1 MNEHANL
8 GGHGMGHAVPHI
20 DKRILV
26 IDDDVTARRTLE
38 RFLTREGFTVST
50 AANGNEGLL
59 AVQVDQPD
67 LILSDI
73 YMPGMSGLE
82 LQAKVHEFAPQITI
96 ILMTGQDDMPTT
108 VKAMQQGAYDY
119 LTKPI
124 DLERLKKILA
134 RLIETQQLSEQLD
147 LHRKT
152 EAEEYKLENV
162 LVGRSPQML
171 EIYKTIGSVTRSRVT
186 VLIEGESGTGKELI
200 ARAIHFNSPWRDE
213 PFIAVNCTA
222 LAETLLESELFGH
235 VKGSFTGATSDKRGK
250 FELARNGTIFLDE
263 IGEISQTLQVKLL
276 RVLQER
282 EFERVGGEKT
292 LPMNARIIAATNRD
306 LKKEVEEGRFRE
318 DLYYRLNVV
327 SIKAPPLRERKE
339 DIPILVKNLLRKINE
354 ELHTKVYKVSET
366 AMERIQKHNW
376 SGNVRELE
384 NVLTRSVVL
393 SKSDVIDESVLPTT
407 NDTPQQNSHYEWNRS
422 LAEVEREHIRIVLD
436 AVHGNRTEAARILG
450 ISKPTLYAKL
460 PNATKHEDKGNNGGE
475 HHTDMPP
482 AWVSA
487 EKANHH

>member
-1 MNEHANL
+1 MLLPN
-8 GGHGMGHAVPHI
+8 
-20 DKRILV
+20 KRILV
-26 IDDDVTARRTLE
+26 VDDDTTARRTLE
-38 RFLTREGFTVST
+38 RFLTREGFAVST
-50 AANGNEGLL
+50 AANANEGLL

-67 LILSDI
+67 IVLSDI
-73 YMPGMSGLE
+73 YMPGMTGLE
-82 LQAKVHEFAPQITI
+82 LQAKIQEFAPHITI
-96 ILMTGQDDMPTT
+96 LLMTGQDDMPTT

-124 DLERLKKILA
+124 DLERLKKILS
-134 RLIETQQLSEQLD
+134 RLLEQQAISEQLG
-147 LHRKT
+147 LIREN
-152 EAEEYKLENV
+152 EAEEYKLENI
-162 LVGRSPQML
+162 LVGRSPQMID
-171 EIYKTIGSVTRSRVT
+171 IYKTIGSVTRSRVT

-200 ARAIHFNSPWRDE
+200 ARAIHFNSPWKDE

-235 VKGSFTGATSDKRGK
+235 MKGSFTGATNDKRGK

-306 LKKEVEEGRFRE
+306 LLKEVEEGRFRE

-339 DIPILVKNLLRKINE
+339 DIPILVKNLLNRINE
-354 ELHTKVYKVSET
+354 ELHTKVFKVSEE
-366 AMERIQKHNW
+366 AMERIQKHDW

-384 NVLTRSVVL
+384 NVLTRAVVL
-393 SKSDVIDESVLPTT
+393 SKSDVIEESVLPQPSEHRG
-407 NDTPQQNSHYEWNRS
+407 NHAYYDWERS
-422 LAEVEREHIRIVLD
+422 LADVEREHIRRVLD
-436 AVHGNRTEAARILG
+436 AVHGNRTEASRILG

-460 PNATKHEDKGNNGGE
+460 PAAKHDEN
-475 HHTDMPP
+475 
-482 AWVSA
+482 V
-487 EKANHH
+487 KA

>member
-1 MNEHANL
+1 MSRIDDEHTVENEHLLTPSERPAPM
-8 GGHGMGHAVPHI
+8 HRV
-20 DKRILV
+20 LV
-26 IDDDVTARRTLE
+26 IDDDATARRTLE
-38 RFLTREGFTVST
+38 RFLTREGFAVTT
-50 AANGNEGLL
+50 AGDGNQGLL
-59 AVQVDQPD
+59 AAQVDQPEI
-67 LILSDI
+67 ILSDI

-82 LQAKVHEFAPQITI
+82 LQAKIQEFAPHINI
-96 ILMTGQDDMPTT
+96 LLMTGQDDMPTT

-124 DLERLKKILA
+124 DLERLKRILT
-134 RLIETQQLSEQLD
+134 RMIETQQLSEQLD
-147 LHRKT
+147 LIKKT
-152 EAEEYKLENV
+152 EADEYKLDNV
-162 LVGRSPQML
+162 LVGRSLQMQ
-171 EIYKTIGSVTRSRVT
+171 EIYKIIGSVTRSHVT

-200 ARAIHFNSPWRDE
+200 ARAIHFNSPWKDE

-222 LAETLLESELFGH
+222 LVETLLESELFGH
-235 VKGSFTGATSDKRGK
+235 VKGSFTGAIADKRGK

-292 LPMNARIIAATNRD
+292 LPMNARIIAATNRN
-306 LKKEVEEGRFRE
+306 LKKEVDEGRFRE

-339 DIPILVKNLLRKINE
+339 DIPILVSSLLRRINE
-354 ELHTKVYKVSET
+354 ELHTKVFKVSEH
-366 AMERIQKHNW
+366 AMELIQKHNW

-393 SKSDVIDESVLPTT
+393 SKSDVIEESALPSLSE
-407 NDTPQQNSHYEWNRS
+407 QRNSAKHYDWNRS
-422 LAEVEREHIRIVLD
+422 LAEVEREHIHRVLD
-436 AVHGNRTEAARILG
+436 GVHGNRTEAARILG

-460 PNATKHEDKGNNGGE
+460 PVTKQE
-475 HHTDMPP
+475 
-482 AWVSA
+482 
-487 EKANHH
+487 EKAE

>member
-1 MNEHANL
+1 MHR
-8 GGHGMGHAVPHI
+8 V
-20 DKRILV
+20 LV
-26 IDDDVTARRTLE
+26 IDDDATARRTLE
-38 RFLTREGFTVST
+38 RFLTREGFAVTT
-50 AANGNEGLL
+50 AGDGNQGLL
-59 AVQVDQPD
+59 AARVDQPEI
-67 LILSDI
+67 ILSDI

-82 LQAKVHEFAPQITI
+82 LQAKIQEFAPHINI
-96 ILMTGQDDMPTT
+96 LLMTGQDDMPTT

-124 DLERLKKILA
+124 NLERLKRILT
-134 RLIETQQLSEQLD
+134 RMIETQQLSEQLD
-147 LHRKT
+147 MMKKT
-152 EAEEYKLENV
+152 EAEEYKLDNV
-162 LVGRSPQML
+162 LVGRSPQMQ
-171 EIYKTIGSVTRSRVT
+171 EIYKIIGSVTRSRVT

-200 ARAIHFNSPWRDE
+200 ARAIHFNSPWKDE

-222 LAETLLESELFGH
+222 LVETLLESELFGH
-235 VKGSFTGATSDKRGK
+235 MKGSFTGAIADKRGK

-292 LPMNARIIAATNRD
+292 LPMNARIIAATNRN
-306 LKKEVEEGRFRE
+306 LKKEVDEGRFRE

-339 DIPILVKNLLRKINE
+339 DIPILVTSLLKRINE
-354 ELHTKVYKVSET
+354 ELHTKVFKVSEH
-366 AMERIQKHNW
+366 AMELIQKHHW

-393 SKSDVIDESVLPTT
+393 SKSDVIEESVLPIASEHR
-407 NDTPQQNSHYEWNRS
+407 NSAKHYDWNRS
-422 LAEVEREHIRIVLD
+422 LADVDREHIIRVLE

-460 PNATKHEDKGNNGGE
+460 PVTKRE
-475 HHTDMPP
+475 
-482 AWVSA
+482 
-487 EKANHH
+487 EKPK

>member
-1 MNEHANL
+1 MDQDQLQSFSDLPAPVSP
-8 GGHGMGHAVPHI
+8 GSVR
-20 DKRILV
+20 RILV
-26 IDDDVTARRTLE
+26 VDDDATARRTLE
-38 RFLTREGFTVST
+38 RFLTREGFIVTT
-50 AANGNEGLL
+50 ASDGNQGLL
-59 AVQVDQPD
+59 AAQVDQPD
-67 LILSDI
+67 IILSDI
-73 YMPGMSGLE
+73 YMPGMTGLE
-82 LQAKVHEFAPQITI
+82 LQAKIHEFAPHINI
-96 ILMTGQDDMPTT
+96 LLMTGQDDMPTT

-124 DLERLKKILA
+124 DLERLRKILN
-134 RLIETQQLSEQLD
+134 RMIETQQLSEQLD
-147 LHRKT
+147 LLRKN
-152 EAEEYKLENV
+152 EAEEYRLENI

-171 EIYKTIGSVTRSRVT
+171 EIYKTIGSVSRSRVT

-235 VKGSFTGATSDKRGK
+235 VKGSFTGATADKRGK
-250 FELARNGTIFLDE
+250 FELARGGTIFLDE
-263 IGEISQTLQVKLL
+263 IGEISPTLQVKLL

-292 LPMNARIIAATNRD
+292 LPMNARIIAATNRN

-339 DIPILVKNLLRKINE
+339 DIPILVANLLRRINE
-354 ELHTKVYKVSET
+354 ELHTKVFKLSDA
-366 AMERIQKHNW
+366 AMERIQRHNW

-384 NVLTRSVVL
+384 NVLTRAVVL
-393 SKSDVIDESVLPTT
+393 SKSDVIEESVLPNGEEHNASPT
-407 NDTPQQNSHYEWNRS
+407 HYDWNRS
-422 LAEVEREHIRIVLD
+422 LAEVEREHVHRVLD

-460 PNATKHEDKGNNGGE
+460 PAAKHE
-475 HHTDMPP
+475 
-482 AWVSA
+482 
-487 EKANHH
+487 EKAE